1 MDISKKGQMFILR
14 MMIGIIVFIMVM
26 IMITPLKESIVTGTN
41 TSAHLNCSAPSASL
55 TNAQGATC
63 IVIDFLLF
71 YMVGAA
77 LGAGMAYVGGKK
89 KLNGII
95 TAIVVFVVC
104 SILINPLK
112 DLIVYARDATHLNCA
127 DATISVASR
136 MTCLVVDLWLFW
148 FILVAISAAVAFIF
162 IKKGVGD
169 SQ

>member
-1 MDISKKGQMFILR
+1 MGMNKKSQLIILR

-26 IMITPLKESIVTGTN
+26 IMISPTKEAIVTATN
-41 TSAHLNCSAPSASL
+41 TSSNLNCSAPAVDLS
-55 TNAQGATC
+55 NAQEATC
-63 IVIDFLLF
+63 IVVDFLLF

-77 LGAGMAYVGGKK
+77 LGAGMAFVAGKK
-89 KLNGII
+89 KLNGIV
-95 TAIVVFVVC
+95 TAIVVFVVA

-148 FILVAISAAVAFIF
+148 FVLVAVSAALTYIF
-162 IKKGVGD
+162 IKKTEVA
-169 SQ
+169 S